1 MNDRADTAIS
11 AGSIPVGT
19 IPAAIDYITGLFA
32 GNSGGHDSEHTV
44 RVYRLAMRIAATEPS
59 CDRNIVALAASR
71 HAFLQTFLSR
81 YEEETSE

>member
-1 MNDRADTAIS
+1 MNDIADTAIP
-11 AGSIPVGT
+11 AEAIPAEV
-19 IPAAIDYITGLFA
+19 IPAAIEYITGLFA
-32 GNSGGHDSEHTV
+32 GNSGGHDSDHTM

-71 HAFLQTFLSR
+71 HAFLETFLSR